1 MNKLYAD
8 KVGTSQ
14 DERVIKPIRK
24 LLELKES
31 GTEEQYQKAQKAFY
45 DKLRNEMNIK
55 SVMGS
60 ALNEERDTAYVYIFN
75 IEATADAYYDM
86 HFDQELNNTYILI

>member
-1 MNKLYAD
+1 MNKVYAD

-31 GTEEQYQKAQKAFY
+31 GTEKQYQTAQKAFY
-45 DKLRNEMNIK
+45 DRLRKEMDIK

-60 ALNEERDTAYVYIFN
+60 ALNQEMDTAYVYIFN
-75 IEATADAYYDM
+75 IEATPDSYYDM
-86 HFDQELNNTYILI
+86 HFDQEQNNTYILI